1 MVRFD
6 NISHDASTVA
16 NAEFGTG
23 YISNMS
29 LGFEQGTQDL
39 RQSLD
44 DALAV
49 LQNDPS
55 NPANLAA
62 YQSAL
67 SEYTLYKN
75 AQSNVVKSFRD
86 IDQGIIANFK

>member
-39 RQSLD
+39 RLSLD
-44 DALAV
+44 QALEV
-49 LQNDPS
+49 LQKIS
-55 NPANLAA
+55 NHGNG
-62 YQSAL
+62 
-67 SEYTLYKN
+67 
-75 AQSNVVKSFRD
+75 
-86 IDQGIIANFK
+86 GISVCII

>member
-39 RQSLD
+39 RLSLD
-44 DALAV
+44 QALEV
-49 LQNDPS
+49 LQKIPVTLETWRHIS
-55 NPANLAA
+55 LH
-62 YQSAL
+62 YL
-67 SEYTLYKN
+67 SILFTKMRSRML
-75 AQSNVVKSFRD
+75 
-86 IDQGIIANFK
+86 

>member
-39 RQSLD
+39 RLSLD
-44 DALAV
+44 QALEV
-49 LQNDPS
+49 LQKDPS
-55 NPANLAA
+55 NP
-62 YQSAL
+62 
-67 SEYTLYKN
+67 
-75 AQSNVVKSFRD
+75 
-86 IDQGIIANFK
+86 

>member
-39 RQSLD
+39 RLSLD
-44 DALAV
+44 QALEV
-49 LQNDPS
+49 LQKYPS
-55 NPANLAA
+55 NPEIWRHISLH
-62 YQSAL
+62 YL
-67 SEYTLYKN
+67 SILFTKMRSRML
-75 AQSNVVKSFRD
+75 
-86 IDQGIIANFK
+86 